1 MHQACSLPLAVL
13 MPGSLQIKFLTRT
26 VQTCIVQPVNDI
38 TASTPEPLWK
48 LILHASQRV
57 ESAFESELAPIG
69 LSLSKLNVL
78 AILLEAGE
86 PLPLSRLAAKL
97 ACVKSNVTQLVD
109 RLETEGLVARVDDP
123 NDRRSVLASI
133 TDLGRERS
141 MAGTQVMQTVDATLF
156 DGLGTDER
164 QTMERFLAALS
175 AGPCSS

>member
-1 MHQACSLPLAVL
+1 M
-13 MPGSLQIKFLTRT
+13 
-26 VQTCIVQPVNDI
+26 NDLS
-38 TASTPEPLWK
+38 ASTSEPLWK

>member
-133 TDLGRERS
+133 TDLGRGDRWREPRLCKLLMPRS
-141 MAGTQVMQTVDATLF
+141 LT
-156 DGLGTDER
+156 GLAPTSGR
-164 QTMERFLAALS
+164 RWS
-175 AGPCSS
+175 ASSQLCRPGRA